1 MIFCSFINGIH
12 PSTHVFTHMFPPCSS
27 YDRLCGAVA
36 TFCIPT
42 GSAGSRR
49 TPPTRGGAVEC
60 PKGPLLLHAPVLSTL
75 CPATRKLSLK
85 HRGDHG
91 LPAHSVSGAPP
102 APVLRQVPWIVPWE
116 LSPTLPPGLGVSAP
130 SFHCCSPHGLRPH
143 TQSSTPTLQALSV
156 SLHVCLFLSLPW
168 SWRLCWSP
176 PCLPLR
182 CELPSPCSS
191 ISCVLCAPSRVCSRS
206 RTRRGQD
213 QRVPRRTVTP
223 APPPGLVCAVA
234 AGAGLTVP
242 GAASPADRGPLSA
255 VWSLR

>member
-116 LSPTLPPGLGVSAP
+116 LSPTLPPGLGVSGPP
-130 SFHCCSPHGLRPH
+130 SHPVSGSQPPPSTAVLRMDSGLTHRAQPRPFRLCLSLSTSASSSLSPGLGDFVGALPAFPSVANSLLRVPASPV
-143 TQSSTPTLQALSV
+143 SSALLPGSAAAAGREEGRTSV
-156 SLHVCLFLSLPW
+156 S
-168 SWRLCWSP
+168 R
-176 PCLPLR
+176 
-182 CELPSPCSS
+182 
-191 ISCVLCAPSRVCSRS
+191 
-206 RTRRGQD
+206 
-213 QRVPRRTVTP
+213 
-223 APPPGLVCAVA
+223 
-234 AGAGLTVP
+234 AGL
-242 GAASPADRGPLSA
+242 
-255 VWSLR
+255 